1 MLNNIGL
8 PGMIL
13 FTPMLIAAIM
23 GIYSLVK
30 IPNYDASYNYA
41 GFWLRLVAAVIDGI
55 IMTLITL
62 IPAFIVGYMIGE
74 SMAGTAPVYEI
85 EATAGAVGNL
95 IGFVVG
101 WLYYTL
107 MESSK
112 HQATFGK
119 KILGIRVV
127 DLNGGR
133 IGFGKA
139 NGRYFGKLLSVL
151 TLFIGHFMMGW
162 TKKKQALYD
171 KMAGCLVVRNSSPAL
186 LASNPLQETSNNFGA
201 SSITQATS
209 ENDTFESEAL
219 RRFKNDEI
227 DEDTMLKLMRKR

>member
-1 MLNNIGL
+1 MLNNIGFT
-8 PGMIL
+8 GMII

-30 IPNYDASYNYA
+30 VPNYDASYNYA

-55 IMTLITL
+55 IMTLIVL
-62 IPAFIVGYMIGE
+62 IPAYIVGYMFGE
-74 SMAGTAPVYEI
+74 SMARNAPVYEI
-85 EATAGAVGNL
+85 EAAAETIGNL
-95 IGFVVG
+95 IGIVVG

-127 DLNGGR
+127 DMNGGR

-139 NGRYFGKLLSVL
+139 NGRYFGKFLSFL
-151 TLFIGHFMMGW
+151 TLLFGHFMMGW

-186 LASNPLQETSNNFGA
+186 LASNPLQEISSNFAA
-201 SSITQATS
+201 SSITQVTS

-219 RRFKNDEI
+219 RRFKNGDI
-227 DEDTMLKLMRKR
+227 DEDTMLKLMKKR